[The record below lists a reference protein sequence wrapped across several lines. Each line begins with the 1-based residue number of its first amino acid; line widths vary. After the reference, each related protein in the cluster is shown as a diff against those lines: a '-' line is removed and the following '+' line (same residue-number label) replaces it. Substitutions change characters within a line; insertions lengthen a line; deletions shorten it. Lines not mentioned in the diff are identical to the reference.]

1 MFHVWW
7 YEAYWH
13 QIKESPLSIMV
24 VNRDSLI
31 THSFQ
36 LFFIGY
42 LRYNIST
49 VGLRLLPTVVNWF
62 VNTCDVLP
70 LPQIYEVHCTR
81 NVYGLSCWNCFRH
94 DKDRIMFW
102 STSGDCIS
110 WLIPNK
116 RLLGNWYGNSI
127 VILVTLLLT
136 KKILNQ
142 HVKIILCIPLYRP
155 NAHVITVETEQT

>member
-1 MFHVWW
+1 MFHVCW

-49 VGLRLLPTVVNWF
+49 VGLRLLPRVVNWL
-62 VNTCDVLP
+62 VICDALP
-70 LPQIYEVHCTR
+70 LPHIYEVHCTR

-94 DKDRIMFW
+94 NKDRIMFW
-102 STSGDCIS
+102 SINGDCIS
-110 WLIPNK
+110 CLIQNK
-116 RLLGNWYGNSI
+116 RLGNWYGNSI
-127 VILVTLLLT
+127 VILVPVKLLLS
-136 KKILNQ
+136 KKFWTNIL
-142 HVKIILCIPLYRP
+142 K
-155 NAHVITVETEQT
+155 

>member
-1 MFHVWW
+1 M
-7 YEAYWH
+7 E
-13 QIKESPLSIMV
+13 

-62 VNTCDVLP
+62 VNMYGPLF

-81 NVYGLSCWNCFRH
+81 NIYGLSCWNLFRMIRIELCF
-94 DKDRIMFW
+94 DLPM
-102 STSGDCIS
+102 
-110 WLIPNK
+110 
-116 RLLGNWYGNSI
+116 
-127 VILVTLLLT
+127 V
-136 KKILNQ
+136 
-142 HVKIILCIPLYRP
+142 LYFLP
-155 NAHVITVETEQT
+155 HPK

>member
-70 LPQIYEVHCTR
+70 LTQIYEVHCTR

-94 DKDRIMFW
+94 NKDRIMFW
-102 STSGDCIS
+102 SINGDCIS
-110 WLIPNK
+110 CLIQNK
-116 RLLGNWYGNSI
+116 RRKQHSYSGSRN
-127 VILVTLLLT
+127 LVTL
-136 KKILNQ
+136 KKNLNQ
-142 HVKIILCIPLYRP
+142 HIKIILCIPLYRP